1 MPFDDSLLV
10 RTPAVLRALLE
21 GLPDAAWHANE
32 GPGTWSPFDV
42 IGHLIHGEHADW
54 IPRARRILDHGES
67 LDFDPFDREAQFR
80 ESEGKT
86 PSELL
91 VAFAN
96 AREESLTA
104 LRAMKLTDADLARTG
119 THPAFGRVTLGQLL
133 ATWVTHD
140 LDHIAQVARVL
151 AKRNAE
157 AVGPWSEY
165 LSILRDRRQVQTT
178 PAIPASPKATVL

>member
-10 RTPAVLRALLE
+10 RTPLVLRALLD
-21 GLPDAAWHANE
+21 GLPHDAWHANE

-42 IGHLIHGEHADW
+42 LGHLIHGDHADW

-67 LDFDPFDREAQFR
+67 LAFEPFDREAQFR
-80 ESEGKT
+80 ESAGKT
-86 PSELL
+86 PGELL
-91 VAFAN
+91 AGFEA
-96 AREESLTA
+96 ARAESITV
-104 LRAMKLTDADLARTG
+104 LRAMHLTDADLARTG

-140 LDHIAQVARVL
+140 LDHIAQIARVL

-157 AVGPWSEY
+157 AVGPWSAY
-165 LSILRDRRQVQTT
+165 LSILRDR
-178 PAIPASPKATVL
+178 L